1 MDKATEKLYEE
12 IKSGAK
18 FGGPV
23 ALTEVTHLKP
33 AGGEHELIAPAKYSK
48 PKSKPS
54 PNSKDE
60 GTYVF
65 EVRFI
70 EGKPVNTVLIDSRS
84 SAVNRMEQALQ
95 DAIDEDRVEA
105 LRYIP
110 RIKVTV
116 LGPEEENGFDKRS
129 YTDLELPHRA
139 FDSNVRFAKE
149 IKDEKSESH
158 KRYEKARKA
167 TQRNALDLFNLS
179 PITVL
184 FGGWDSYGEDKKAK
198 KKGTKFPSAV
208 MSETTGC
215 LAHQNCKP
223 EETVRRR
230 SGAKLD
236 PVVEEGG
243 DSEMGIGMIPPSIE
257 AVDCVAVKDIVR
269 THILS
274 FSTLRQLRFYD
285 SGEKMAEKNESI
297 RTLLACV
304 AIYGFVAANEN
315 LAYRSQCQLSLKE
328 LPECFI
334 ESSSEGP
341 KLINSITFD
350 QAKELLDKAFNEMV
364 DLFNGE
370 KDCPV
375 WAMKDLEKAIFS
387 LEFDKSDSKQK

>member
-1 MDKATEKLYEE
+1 MDKATEELYEE

-23 ALTEVTHLKP
+23 VLTEVTHLKP
-33 AGGEHELIAPAKYSK
+33 AGGEHELIAPAKYSIQ
-48 PKSKPS
+48 
-54 PNSKDE
+54 NSKLKDE
-60 GTYVF
+60 EKGTYVF

-95 DAIDEDRVEA
+95 DAINEGRVEA
-105 LRYIP
+105 LKYMP
-110 RIKVTV
+110 RIKVSV
-116 LGPEEENGFDKRS
+116 VEEGSIKAS
-129 YTDLELPHRA
+129 HTDLELPHRA
-139 FDSNVRFAKE
+139 FDSTVRFANE
-149 IKDEKSESH
+149 IKDEKSDRH

-167 TQRNALDLFNLS
+167 TQREALDLFDLS

-184 FGGWDSYGEDKKAK
+184 FGGWDSYREDKKAK

-230 SGAKLD
+230 SGARLD

-243 DSEMGIGMIPPSIE
+243 DSKKGIGMIPPGTKM
-257 AVDCVAVKDIVR
+257 VDGVAVKDIIR

-285 SGEKMAEKNESI
+285 AGEKIAEKNESI

-315 LAYRSQCQLSLKE
+315 LTYRSHCQLSLKE
-328 LPECFI
+328 PPECII
-334 ESSSEGP
+334 EYSSSNIP
-341 KLINSITFD
+341 KHFDPISFD

-387 LEFDKSDSKQK
+387 LEFDKSAL

>member
-1 MDKATEKLYEE
+1 MDKATEELYEK

-33 AGGEHELIAPAKYSK
+33 AGGDHELIAPAKYLN
-48 PKSKPS
+48 PNAKSKG
-54 PNSKDE
+54 E
-60 GTYVF
+60 TGTYVF

-95 DAIDEDRVEA
+95 DAIDEDCVEA

-116 LGPEEENGFDKRS
+116 PGPEEENGFVKTS

-149 IKDEKSESH
+149 IQDEKSESH
-158 KRYEKARKA
+158 KRYDKARKA

-184 FGGWDSYGEDKKAK
+184 FGGWDAHEGI
-198 KKGTKFPSAV
+198 GTKFPSAV
-208 MSETTGC
+208 VSETTGY
-215 LAHQNCKP
+215 LARQDCKP
-223 EETVRRR
+223 EETIRRR
-230 SGAKLD
+230 SGAKID
-236 PVVEEGG
+236 PGVKSKKEGAVPEE
-243 DSEMGIGMIPPSIE
+243 GIGMLPPRIE
-257 AVDCVAVKDIVR
+257 AVDCVSVKDIIR

-285 SGEKMAEKNESI
+285 AGEKIAEKNESI

-315 LAYRSQCQLSLKE
+315 LAYRSQCLLSLKE
-328 LPECFI
+328 LPKCII
-334 ESSSEGP
+334 EYSSGDKAKDIGP
-341 KLINSITFD
+341 ITID
-350 QAKELLDKAFNEMV
+350 QAKELLDKAFNEVV
-364 DLFNGE
+364 DLFKE
-370 KDCPV
+370 EEDCPV
-375 WAMKDLEKAIFS
+375 WAMKDLEKAIFP
-387 LEFDKSDSKQK
+387 LEWEKPALKQK